1 MNEESVGVFGAYTPL
16 IVFVGK
22 ILKNLVRLFLSVFC
36 KKIHV
41 DIESPVV
48 RWSPAS
54 VSARQPGEAR
64 ARVSQSRDPGTE

>member
-1 MNEESVGVFGAYTPL
+1 MNEESVGAFGANTPL

-22 ILKNLVRLFLSVFC
+22 ILKNQVRLFFSALC

-48 RWSPAS
+48 RWSSAS
-54 VSARQPGEAR
+54 VSSRQPGEAR